1 MCVTKDGLTGKGH
14 FMDSRDRVI
23 ERDEG
28 FFEVLSLGVLRRTP
42 GVSFDYVPVDFFPR
56 IDAIDRVIHKSG
68 AISPGPVGEVLRPWY
83 MHPAQEDNLL
93 VLHGRRTVELYHRDH
108 GISVFEVTADEIIHD
123 GQLLYDG
130 PVLLKWER
138 NVFHRIHSDDEIGSA
153 SLNFAIRYSGFDLD
167 TNFSIYD
174 LDMVAGTYREIRAG
188 HLDQPGGM

>member
-1 MCVTKDGLTGKGH
+1 M
-14 FMDSRDRVI
+14 
-23 ERDEG
+23 
-28 FFEVLSLGVLRRTP
+28 LRRTP

-93 VLHGRRTVELYHRDH
+93 VLHGRRTVVLYHQDH
-108 GISVFEVTADEIIHD
+108 GISVFEVTSDEIIHD

-153 SLNFAIRYSGFDLD
+153 SLNIAIRYSGFDLD

>member
-1 MCVTKDGLTGKGH
+1 
-14 FMDSRDRVI
+14 MDSRDRVI